1 MKFINKEE
9 KIRNILKLFIVLI
22 LSLVMGL
29 SDGQAQLKCKVTN
42 DPAKVELIYDDLHN
56 FIRAME
62 MLGKESNPE
71 TIFQREYLDKASPGL
86 KEYVSANKYEAKH
99 FVEEI
104 RKKMAQYSGLRDLPK
119 ALVAQENAIRKA
131 FKGLTKVIPNTVFMP
146 VYYFVGIR
154 GGGLH
159 AEPSEYGLLIAI
171 AELDEDLPGVKLVLV
186 HETVHVQQALA
197 VGLEEYQ
204 SIYGPKMSLLA
215 VSLREGVAQFLTFL
229 STGERTKEEAY
240 EYFDKNEREVWERF
254 MAEMNEHLPGDWMWT
269 KPKKSEQPRDL
280 GYIIGDRIVE
290 AFYNEAED
298 KEKAIIDIL
307 SITDYQEFFKKSGYA
322 EKFSDK

>member
-1 MKFINKEE
+1 MEE
-9 KIRNILKLFIVLI
+9 KMRNKLKIFIVLAI
-22 LSLVMGL
+22 FFALAW
-29 SDGQAQLKCKVTN
+29 SDVQAQLKCEVTN
-42 DPAKVELIYDDLHN
+42 DPDKVELIYDDLHN
-56 FIRAME
+56 FIGAME
-62 MLGKESNPE
+62 MMDKESNPE
-71 TIFQREYLDKASPGL
+71 TVFQREYLDKASPGL
-86 KEYVSANKYEAKH
+86 KEYLRANKYEAKH

-104 RKKMAQYSGLRDLPK
+104 RKKMAQYSGLRGLPK
-119 ALVAQENAIRKA
+119 ALASLENEIRKA
-131 FKGLTKVIPNTVFMP
+131 FRGLTKVIPNTVFMP

-186 HETVHVQQALA
+186 HETVHVQQALT

-240 EYFDKNEREVWERF
+240 EYFAKNEKEVWERF
-254 MAEMNEHLPGDWMWT
+254 KAEMNERLPGDWMWE
-269 KPKKSEQPRDL
+269 KPKKPEQPRDL

-290 AFYNEAED
+290 AFYNRAED
-298 KEKAIIDIL
+298 KEKAIQDIL